1 MPNVRQP
8 MAQVAQVQPTM
19 ESLVDVQADQQPQKE
34 DSQMPYVLQP
44 MARSFQNIL

>member
-1 MPNVRQP
+1 
-8 MAQVAQVQPTM
+8 MAQVAQVQIQPTM